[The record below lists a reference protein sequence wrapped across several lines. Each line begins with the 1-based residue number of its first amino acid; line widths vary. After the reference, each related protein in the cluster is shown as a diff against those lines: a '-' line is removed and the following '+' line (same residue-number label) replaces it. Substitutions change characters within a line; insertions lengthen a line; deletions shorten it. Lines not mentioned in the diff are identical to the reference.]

1 MLGVP
6 IMAVIAVGAKAI
18 GHKRELFTP
27 FRISVCDR
35 ALSLQ
40 ELLAEI
46 VTQEVFAFSE
56 RQSQQQLRQVLT
68 KEGMETGLVQGKI
81 SSGEREFPAVEVNV
95 QDAIAQRL
103 HVSLKTA
110 QNYIQRLK
118 IKLGVDLADSDT
130 SSRVGLCMEAI
141 RRKLLSF

>member
-95 QDAIAQRL
+95 QDAIAQAMQGFRDGLYYVFIDDIQYENLDTPVALKPESQMLFLRL
-103 HVSLKTA
+103 VPL
-110 QNYIQRLK
+110 
-118 IKLGVDLADSDT
+118 
-130 SSRVGLCMEAI
+130 VGG
-141 RRKLLSF
+141 

>member
-56 RQSQQQLRQVLT
+56 RQTQQQLRQVLT
-68 KEGMETGLVQGKI
+68 KEGIETGLVQGKI

-95 QDAIAQRL
+95 QDAIAQAMQGFRDGLYYVFIDDIQYENLDTPVALKPESQMLFLRL
-103 HVSLKTA
+103 VPL
-110 QNYIQRLK
+110 
-118 IKLGVDLADSDT
+118 
-130 SSRVGLCMEAI
+130 VGG
-141 RRKLLSF
+141 

>member
-6 IMAVIAVGAKAI
+6 IMAVIAVGAKAL

-27 FRISVCDR
+27 LRISIPDR

-46 VTQEVFAFSE
+46 VTQEVSAFSA

-68 KEGMETGLVQGKI
+68 KEGMETGLTQGKI

-95 QDAIAQRL
+95 QDAIAQAIQGFRDGLYYVFIDDIQYEHLDSPVAIKPESEMLFLRL
-103 HVSLKTA
+103 VPL
-110 QNYIQRLK
+110 
-118 IKLGVDLADSDT
+118 
-130 SSRVGLCMEAI
+130 VGG
-141 RRKLLSF
+141 